1 MANKCLLFLVTLT
14 SLPMESYYS
23 SQNSS
28 ESEMIDNY
36 AGQQGQI
43 GRILD
48 KLGYVVLLPDK
59 GPMTYDL
66 VAIMSFEKELVR
78 SEAG

>member
-1 MANKCLLFLVTLT
+1 ML
-14 SLPMESYYS
+14 
-23 SQNSS
+23 
-28 ESEMIDNY
+28 
-36 AGQQGQI
+36 GQQGQI

-48 KLGYVVLLPDK
+48 KPGYVALLPDN
-59 GPMTYDL
+59 GLMTYDL